1 MKTDEAKVGAVTLG
15 GFVILALILTFLG
28 VFSFTSR
35 RYTLN
40 VIFDDVNGLK
50 TGNEVRFAG
59 VPIGKVSDIV
69 VDGSKVKVI
78 MKIDQKQK
86 VPRNSQFGIGM
97 DGVMGT
103 KFVTIAPPEI
113 ATGISFRDGETVTGQ
128 SSSGVDKL
136 MGSTTKVMEKMETV
150 ADAFSNV
157 FGDKDV
163 QLAMR
168 QGFVQTGEITKN
180 LNAFTKALAGM
191 AQENQGDIRLMV
203 GQLKD
208 MTVHMNSI
216 MTAADANGA
225 TGQNVAAMAANMKD
239 ASDKIKDTAESLRSV
254 VKDPSVQKDLKETI
268 HNAAETSDKAN
279 RIMGVFTDA
288 RIRADVMYNDRKS
301 KWRADVGAEL
311 PVRDDDFIYL
321 GISDAGDGDDWNFN
335 YNKRLSPALW
345 GRIGLVEGEF
355 GVGADLKL
363 SPRLKLFTDYYDF
376 NDGKL
381 KVGAEWAFSP
391 KLSLIGE
398 SMDVLDHGSD
408 RTFVGLRA
416 RF

>member
-1 MKTDEAKVGAVTLG
+1 
-15 GFVILALILTFLG
+15 
-28 VFSFTSR
+28 
-35 RYTLN
+35 
-40 VIFDDVNGLK
+40 
-50 TGNEVRFAG
+50 
-59 VPIGKVSDIV
+59 
-69 VDGSKVKVI
+69 
-78 MKIDQKQK
+78 
-86 VPRNSQFGIGM
+86 
-97 DGVMGT
+97 
-103 KFVTIAPPEI
+103 
-113 ATGISFRDGETVTGQ
+113 
-128 SSSGVDKL
+128 
-136 MGSTTKVMEKMETV
+136 
-150 ADAFSNV
+150 
-157 FGDKDV
+157 
-163 QLAMR
+163 
-168 QGFVQTGEITKN
+168 
-180 LNAFTKALAGM
+180 
-191 AQENQGDIRLMV
+191 
-203 GQLKD
+203 
-208 MTVHMNSI
+208 
-216 MTAADANGA
+216 
-225 TGQNVAAMAANMKD
+225 
-239 ASDKIKDTAESLRSV
+239 
-254 VKDPSVQKDLKETI
+254 
-268 HNAAETSDKAN
+268 
-279 RIMGVFTDA
+279 MGVFTDA

>member
-1 MKTDEAKVGAVTLG
+1 MKADEAKVGAVTLG
-15 GFVILALILTFLG
+15 GFVILALMLTFLG
-28 VFSFTSR
+28 IFSFTKGS
-35 RYTLN
+35 YTLN
-40 VIFDDVNGLK
+40 VIFDNVNGLK

-59 VPIGKVSDIV
+59 VPIGKVSDIL

-78 MKIDQKQK
+78 MKIDEKQK

-103 KFVTIAPPEI
+103 KFVTISPPEI
-113 ATGISFRDGETVTGQ
+113 ATGISFRDGETITGQ
-128 SSSGVDKL
+128 STSDVDK
-136 MGSTTKVMEKMETV
+136 MMQTTEKVMEKLGDV

-168 QGFVQTGEITKN
+168 QGFIQTGEVTKN
-180 LNAFTKALAGM
+180 LNAFTKALAQM
-191 AQENQGDIRLMV
+191 AQDNQGDIKTMV
-203 GQLKD
+203 SQMKD

-216 MTAADANGA
+216 VTQADANGA

-239 ASDKIKDTAESLRSV
+239 ASEKIKNTAESLQNV
-254 VKDPSVQKDLKETI
+254 VTDASVQKDLKDTI

-279 RIMGVFTDA
+279 RIMGAFTDA
-288 RIRADVMYNDRKS
+288 KLRTDIMYNDKES
-301 KWRADVGAEL
+301 KWRADVGAEMPL
-311 PVRDDDFIYL
+311 RNDDFIYL
-321 GISDAGDGDDWNFN
+321 GISDVGDDDDLDLS
-335 YNKRLSPALW
+335 YNKRLSHSLW
-345 GRIGLVEGEF
+345 GRVGVIEGDF
-355 GVGADLKL
+355 GVGADWWV
-363 SPRLKLFTDYYDF
+363 SPKVKLFTDYYDF

-391 KLSLIGE
+391 KISLIGE
-398 SMDVLDHGSD
+398 SMDVLDDASNH
-408 RTFVGLRA
+408 TYVGLRA